1 MLRKW
6 LILVHRYLGTAM
18 GLLFLTWFLSGIVM
32 IYTGGMPQLD
42 PQLRLARLPPLDL
55 SRVRVSAETAAA
67 GRQPDRATLLTIMD
81 RPAYRFDGG
90 RTVFADTGEALARV
104 GPEQARE
111 IAARFVGGSQSSID
125 LVGLVERPDQWTLT
139 QPRQLPAHKFTV
151 NDGSGTEI
159 YVSTRTAEVA
169 LVTTR
174 RDRALAW
181 IGAIPHWL
189 YFTPLRR
196 NPRLWT
202 DVVVYSSELGCVL
215 AVVGLVL
222 GVVQFRRTR
231 PFRLSGSIP
240 YAGWMRWHYI
250 TGVVFGV
257 FTLTWVFSG
266 LMSMEPFDWTRRE
279 GLELDT
285 DLLSGGAPPLS
296 AFTLP
301 DPAVW
306 SQLAQGREIKQI
318 EFARIQDEPYYV
330 VQTAS
335 PEEMIVHAGTLT
347 PRREPFS
354 VESLVNRLRVL
365 ESDGA
370 PITET
375 ALLTSYD
382 SYYYSRDAQ
391 APLPVLRVK
400 FGDPDLTWVYIDPK
414 ASQFVRSVH
423 RSSRLERWLFNGLH
437 SLDFSFWYNSRP
449 LWDIGM
455 IALSLGGFA
464 SSALGLWV
472 GVKRVRR
479 WVVRA

>member
-1 MLRKW
+1 
-6 LILVHRYLGTAM
+6 
-18 GLLFLTWFLSGIVM
+18 
-32 IYTGGMPQLD
+32 
-42 PQLRLARLPPLDL
+42 
-55 SRVRVSAETAAA
+55 
-67 GRQPDRATLLTIMD
+67 
-81 RPAYRFDGG
+81 
-90 RTVFADTGEALARV
+90 
-104 GPEQARE
+104 
-111 IAARFVGGSQSSID
+111 
-125 LVGLVERPDQWTLT
+125 
-139 QPRQLPAHKFTV
+139 
-151 NDGSGTEI
+151 
-159 YVSTRTAEVA
+159 
-169 LVTTR
+169 
-174 RDRALAW
+174 
-181 IGAIPHWL
+181 
-189 YFTPLRR
+189 
-196 NPRLWT
+196 
-202 DVVVYSSELGCVL
+202 
-215 AVVGLVL
+215 
-222 GVVQFRRTR
+222 
-231 PFRLSGSIP
+231 
-240 YAGWMRWHYI
+240 
-250 TGVVFGV
+250 
-257 FTLTWVFSG
+257 
-266 LMSMEPFDWTRRE
+266 MSMEPFDWTQRE

-285 DLLSGGAPPLS
+285 DLLSGGTPPLS

-306 SQLAQGREIKQI
+306 RQLAQGREIKEI
-318 EFARIQDEPYYV
+318 EFARIQDEPYYI
-330 VQTAS
+330 VQSTS
-335 PEEMIVHAGTLT
+335 PEEMIVHAATMT